1 MKFDK
6 TKVYTAL
13 NADELEIGSKCIF
26 ADTIQEL
33 RQKVQGG
40 YRAGDCAEVYFS
52 CLAKIFDDDMA
63 ERLVSDR
70 DNAYLY
76 AYLIAPPAEVG
87 FRNKEKISE
96 KINDLQIVHLSLRDI
111 KEIARYAGLTIDTEN
126 LPDDDTDD
134 DYTLFYSRSGIKFS
148 DDGAYHIA
156 VRSGYEDANEFMPI
170 GREITP

>member
-1 MKFDK
+1 MEFDK
-6 TKVYTAL
+6 SRVYTAV
-13 NADELEIGSKCIF
+13 NADELKIGSKCMF
-26 ADTIQEL
+26 ADSLGKLQAYVEC
-33 RQKVQGG
+33 
-40 YRAGDCAEVYFS
+40 DCTVDV
-52 CLAKIFDDDMA
+52 LKKIEDEYEE
-63 ERLVSDR
+63 ERFRSER
-70 DNAYLY
+70 DSLWHL

-87 FRNKEKISE
+87 FRNKKKISE

-156 VRSGYEDANEFMPI
+156 MRSGYEDANEFMPI

>member
-1 MKFDK
+1 MEFDK
-6 TKVYTAL
+6 SRVYTVL
-13 NADELEIGSKCIF
+13 NADELQIGSKVILGNTLSELKE
-26 ADTIQEL
+26 AVEVEKEEAIQKLAIIHGEDIML
-33 RQKVQGG
+33 RFTGDKYHSG
-40 YRAGDCAEVYFS
+40 YT
-52 CLAKIFDDDMA
+52 L
-63 ERLVSDR
+63 
-70 DNAYLY
+70 

-111 KEIARYAGLTIDTEN
+111 KEIALYAGLTIDTEN

-156 VRSGYEDANEFMPI
+156 MRSGYEYANEFMPI
-170 GREITP
+170 GREIIP

>member
-1 MKFDK
+1 MEFDK
-6 TKVYTAL
+6 SRVYTVL
-13 NADELEIGSKCIF
+13 NADELQIGSKVILGN
-26 ADTIQEL
+26 TLSEL
-33 RQKVQGG
+33 KEAVEVEKEEATQKLAIIHGEDIMLRFTGDKYHSG
-40 YRAGDCAEVYFS
+40 YT
-52 CLAKIFDDDMA
+52 L
-63 ERLVSDR
+63 
-70 DNAYLY
+70 

-96 KINDLQIVHLSLRDI
+96 KINDLQVVHLSLRDI

-156 VRSGYEDANEFMPI
+156 MRSGYEDANEFMPI

>member
-40 YRAGDCAEVYFS
+40 YRAGDCAEDYFS

-76 AYLIAPPAEVG
+76 AYLIEPPTEVR
-87 FRNKEKISE
+87 FRNEKISE

-134 DYTLFYSRSGIKFS
+134 DYTLFYSRRGIKFS

-156 VRSGYEDANEFMPI
+156 MQSGYEDANEFMPI

>member
-1 MKFDK
+1 MEFDK
-6 TKVYTAL
+6 SRVYTAL
-13 NADELEIGSKCIF
+13 NADEMEIGSKCIF
-26 ADTIQEL
+26 ADTIHDL
-33 RQKVQGG
+33 RLYVQTDCMPKNLV
-40 YRAGDCAEVYFS
+40 RLFGDDN
-52 CLAKIFDDDMA
+52 I
-63 ERLVSDR
+63 DR
-70 DNAYLY
+70 FATDEGTFIY

-156 VRSGYEDANEFMPI
+156 MRSGYEDANEFMPI

>member
-1 MKFDK
+1 MEFDK
-6 TKVYTAL
+6 SRVYTAL
-13 NADELEIGSKCIF
+13 NADELKIGSKCIF
-26 ADTIQEL
+26 ADTIHDL
-33 RQKVQGG
+33 RLYVQTDCVPKNLV
-40 YRAGDCAEVYFS
+40 RLFGDDNV
-52 CLAKIFDDDMA
+52 
-63 ERLVSDR
+63 DR
-70 DNAYLY
+70 FVTDEGTFIY

-134 DYTLFYSRSGIKFS
+134 DYTLFYSRRGIKFS

-156 VRSGYEDANEFMPI
+156 MRSGYEDANEFMPI

>member
-6 TKVYTAL
+6 SRVYTAV
-13 NADELEIGSKCIF
+13 NADELEIGSKVILGNTLSELKE
-26 ADTIQEL
+26 AVEVEKEEAIQTLAIIHGEDIML
-33 RQKVQGG
+33 RFTGDKYHSG
-40 YRAGDCAEVYFS
+40 YT
-52 CLAKIFDDDMA
+52 L
-63 ERLVSDR
+63 
-70 DNAYLY
+70 
-76 AYLIAPPAEVG
+76 AYLIEPPAEVG

-96 KINDLQIVHLSLRDI
+96 KINDLQVVHLSLRDI

-156 VRSGYEDANEFMPI
+156 MRSGYEDANAFMPI

>member
-1 MKFDK
+1 MEFDK
-6 TKVYTAL
+6 SRVYTVL
-13 NADELEIGSKCIF
+13 NADELQIGSKVILGNTLSELKE
-26 ADTIQEL
+26 AVEVEKEEAIQKLAIIHGEDIML
-33 RQKVQGG
+33 RFTGDKYHSG
-40 YRAGDCAEVYFS
+40 YT
-52 CLAKIFDDDMA
+52 L
-63 ERLVSDR
+63 
-70 DNAYLY
+70 

-111 KEIARYAGLTIDTEN
+111 KEIALYAGLTIDTEN

-134 DYTLFYSRSGIKFS
+134 DYTLYYSRSGIKFS

-156 VRSGYEDANEFMPI
+156 MRSGYEDANEFMPI

>member
-1 MKFDK
+1 MEFDK
-6 TKVYTAL
+6 SRVYTAL

-26 ADTIQEL
+26 ADTIHDL
-33 RQKVQGG
+33 RLYVQTDCMPKNLV
-40 YRAGDCAEVYFS
+40 RLFGDDN
-52 CLAKIFDDDMA
+52 I
-63 ERLVSDR
+63 DR
-70 DNAYLY
+70 FVTDEGTFIY
-76 AYLIAPPAEVG
+76 AYLIEPPAEVG

-156 VRSGYEDANEFMPI
+156 MQSGYEDANEFMPI

>member
-6 TKVYTAL
+6 ARVYTAL
-13 NADELEIGSKCIF
+13 NADELEIGSICF
-26 ADTIQEL
+26 LADTIAQL
-33 RQKVQGG
+33 REYVESENDEYKHKIDHIFSERVA
-40 YRAGDCAEVYFS
+40 YRFCDKGASHF
-52 CLAKIFDDDMA
+52 
-63 ERLVSDR
+63 
-70 DNAYLY
+70 LY
-76 AYLIAPPAEVG
+76 AYLIEPPTEVR

-96 KINDLQIVHLSLRDI
+96 KIDDLQIVHLSLRDI

-156 VRSGYEDANEFMPI
+156 MRSGYEDANEFMPI

>member
-1 MKFDK
+1 MEFDK
-6 TKVYTAL
+6 SRVYTAL
-13 NADELEIGSKCIF
+13 NADELQIGSECIF
-26 ADTIQEL
+26 ANTIHDL
-33 RQKVQGG
+33 RLYVQSD
-40 YRAGDCAEVYFS
+40 YAPKSLVHLFGDNNVDRFVS
-52 CLAKIFDDDMA
+52 NKGTFIF
-63 ERLVSDR
+63 
-70 DNAYLY
+70 

-96 KINDLQIVHLSLRDI
+96 KIDDLQIVHLSLRDI
-111 KEIARYAGLTIDTEN
+111 KEIALYAGLTIDTEN

-156 VRSGYEDANEFMPI
+156 MRSGYEDANEFMPI